1 MERLKGVLL
10 GLAVY
15 LASVQLSRVTGINQW
30 LYIIWSGS
38 LIVAY
43 GIVVEVKDKA
53 EKKATLYAVGAVT
66 AIGTVIAIVIGYVG
80 ENIDK
85 WL

>member
-53 EKKATLYAVGAVT
+53 EKKSNTLCSRCSDCNRYCYSDCHW
-66 AIGTVIAIVIGYVG
+66 ICR
-80 ENIDK
+80 
-85 WL
+85 